1 MPRNIAGSKLG
12 NGVIS
17 LLSWIIPISL
27 IVTPIMANFHLY
39 PIQLWW
45 QFFQIFRMAM
55 WFMPKLGR
63 CWCWPWKTVS
73 SHLNTPVQ
81 PMFLH
86 RMAVFSFW
94 LFRKNLCD
102 SVARIFWAN
111 ANQFTPPPPPGNK
124 LPVRLCSHFASLR
137 ALISSPV
144 RLLLETP
151 AVRPWRGCGCVLDW
165 RRWRFDRFD
174 CITFRFQGF
183 KPHNQTRLFRTF
195 TFYGFVHFRHLFVHS
210 AGYWQR
216 KKIQQSS

>member
-102 SVARIFWAN
+102 SVARMFWAN
-111 ANQFTPPPPPGNK
+111 ANQFTPPAWQKIARTPMLAFCQFASVNFEPCQTFTIDPSCKALKGVWMRFG
-124 LPVRLCSHFASLR
+124 LAQMEVRQVRLDICLYIVQDIGKERKYNSR
-137 ALISSPV
+137 AKS
-144 RLLLETP
+144 
-151 AVRPWRGCGCVLDW
+151 
-165 RRWRFDRFD
+165 
-174 CITFRFQGF
+174 
-183 KPHNQTRLFRTF
+183 
-195 TFYGFVHFRHLFVHS
+195 
-210 AGYWQR
+210 
-216 KKIQQSS
+216 